1 MTFFAFIITPAF
13 SLNQRRTLISLINY
27 FTFTG
32 QLNLRWVWP
41 QCFNF
46 FFSCVCVRLLFHL
59 HINYCWIWF
68 SLVLPLIINMLKM
81 LFIRGLLFEE
91 DFSVYRTNSLNPFFS
106 SFGYTLIHFFMYAI
120 VVAVVLFLFFLKG
133 GIITFIHLF
142 FYIFLHVF
150 IFWKQQQKN
159 P

>member
-1 MTFFAFIITPAF
+1 
-13 SLNQRRTLISLINY
+13 
-27 FTFTG
+27 
-32 QLNLRWVWP
+32 
-41 QCFNF
+41 
-46 FFSCVCVRLLFHL
+46 
-59 HINYCWIWF
+59 
-68 SLVLPLIINMLKM
+68 MLKM

-150 IFWKQQQKN
+150 IF
-159 P
+159 